1 MNKARF
7 VLSTCVLVLVCAGVE
22 LTASPL
28 RPAQSIPFMI
38 CLQDDSND
46 RVIRINTFDG
56 SFRYENCASGNA
68 VVGKGRITV
77 ENQTLVLTSLGVS
90 VTVNLGSNSGSASV
104 QEYNGSPSLINDSNT
119 ADSACFCPAT

>member
-1 MNKARF
+1 MNKTRF
-7 VLSTCVLVLVCAGVE
+7 VLPSCVLLLVCAGAQ
-22 LTASPL
+22 LTARPL
-28 RPAQSIPFMI
+28 ESAQSIPFMI
-38 CLQDDSND
+38 CLQDDSNA

-68 VVGKGRITV
+68 VMGKGTLVV

-90 VTVNLGSNSGSASV
+90 VTVNLGFNSGSASV
-104 QEYNGSPSLINDSNT
+104 QEFNGSPSLINDSNT